1 MQRPGLPLKRVAQG
15 NFASYRVDPTGLQNR
30 FAARHLGH
38 CCSKRLAVRM
48 AANGDP
54 FPASLPGFPAGIYDS
69 EMGGT
74 EQEQEYGF
82 FTSAIG
88 QDSPGHFFQ
97 EDALLDS
104 PYQSPMP
111 VKPNAPE
118 NIQVS
123 NEPQFSASP
132 PDSSLQ
138 DSSSDSSGRVKR
150 KTSSRSSHSG
160 LATDAMVPG
169 GPNANVQPGHI
180 FPGWKAPPN
189 PTSFDFNDRN
199 MESDFDFNSAA
210 SSPSPITRTQQHP
223 APYSG
228 PRHIAMPFRA
238 TPRTSH
244 RGLPHLNGGRSVGS
258 NVSSPV
264 QQRLTTKIAS
274 PGHLTIV
281 QVYTR
286 QARVLAVFT

>member
-1 MQRPGLPLKRVAQG
+1 
-15 NFASYRVDPTGLQNR
+15 
-30 FAARHLGH
+30 
-38 CCSKRLAVRM
+38 M

-69 EMGGT
+69 EMGGV

-97 EDALLDS
+97 EDAFLDS

-111 VKPNAPE
+111 AKANALE
-118 NIQVS
+118 NHQTAKG
-123 NEPQFSASP
+123 PQFSASP

-160 LATDAMVPG
+160 FAAGAMVPV
-169 GPNANVQPGHI
+169 GPNANPQPGSV
-180 FPGWKAPPN
+180 FPGWKAPSSSA
-189 PTSFDFNDRN
+189 SFDIDDRN
-199 MESDFDFNSAA
+199 METDFNFNSAA
-210 SSPSPITRTQQHP
+210 SSPSPIAHTQQHT

-238 TPRTSH
+238 QPRTSH
-244 RGLPHLNGGRSVGS
+244 RGLPHLNGGRSVGLDVLFW
-258 NVSSPV
+258 VS
-264 QQRLTTKIAS
+264 R
-274 PGHLTIV
+274 
-281 QVYTR
+281 
-286 QARVLAVFT
+286 

>member
-1 MQRPGLPLKRVAQG
+1 
-15 NFASYRVDPTGLQNR
+15 
-30 FAARHLGH
+30 
-38 CCSKRLAVRM
+38 M

-74 EQEQEYGF
+74 EQEQEYNF

-88 QDSPGHFFQ
+88 HDSPGHFFQ

-111 VKPNAPE
+111 VKTNAAE
-118 NIQVS
+118 NNQVL
-123 NEPQFSASP
+123 NGPQFSASP

-160 LATDAMVPG
+160 SAADAMVPG
-169 GPNANVQPGHI
+169 GPNANAQSAYV
-180 FPGWKAPPN
+180 FPGWKAPIN
-189 PTSFDFNDRN
+189 PTSFDFNDQN
-199 MESDFDFNSAA
+199 LESDFDFNSAA
-210 SSPSPITRTQQHP
+210 SSPSPITHTQQHP

-244 RGLPHLNGGRSVGS
+244 RGLPHWNGGRSVGS
-258 NVSSPV
+258 SCVFQV
-264 QQRLTTKIAS
+264 QQ
-274 PGHLTIV
+274 
-281 QVYTR
+281 
-286 QARVLAVFT
+286 